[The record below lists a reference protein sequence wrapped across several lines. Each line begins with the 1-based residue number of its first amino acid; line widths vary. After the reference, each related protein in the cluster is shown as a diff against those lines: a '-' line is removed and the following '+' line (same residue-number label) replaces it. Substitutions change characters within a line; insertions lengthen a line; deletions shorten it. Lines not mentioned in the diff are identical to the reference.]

1 VIQPLGIIVIEFLL
15 EHFAPLFEYEFTKNM
30 ETQLDEIAIDG
41 MVWHELCYKCWFD
54 VTAQLQELKERG
66 VVKEEIKIDDNHSYI
81 LSKNGPVIK
90 CRVASADADADADAD
105 AGECVSETIH
115 SSDDADDDDDS
126 VSLSI
131 HPPAKEKKPKFIFKP
146 VRQDLDYAKI
156 LRGEYSLAYMIGEEN
171 AAGEATTVAAAT
183 AGTVV
188 AGGGRVL
195 GQHQGQDI
203 VIKSGKYGAYV
214 AWGGQNISLRPLL
227 GISSS
232 KAGKY
237 ARKETKQT
245 KSEFDLTLQEVVA
258 FMNSSWGAAAPESE
272 SGTDG
277 GAAVAA
283 TGIVRMIDEHTSI
296 RNGRFGPY
304 IFYKTVK
311 MSKPDF
317 IPLKG
322 FAQVYGNYAT
332 CDISLLK
339 EWVAQP
345 RKK

>member
-1 VIQPLGIIVIEFLL
+1 
-15 EHFAPLFEYEFTKNM
+15 
-30 ETQLDEIAIDG
+30 
-41 MVWHELCYKCWFD
+41 
-54 VTAQLQELKERG
+54 
-66 VVKEEIKIDDNHSYI
+66 
-81 LSKNGPVIK
+81 
-90 CRVASADADADADAD
+90 
-105 AGECVSETIH
+105 
-115 SSDDADDDDDS
+115 
-126 VSLSI
+126 
-131 HPPAKEKKPKFIFKP
+131 
-146 VRQDLDYAKI
+146 
-156 LRGEYSLAYMIGEEN
+156 MIGEEN
-171 AAGEATTVAAAT
+171 AAGVAAAVT
-183 AGTVV
+183 

-214 AWGGQNISLRPLL
+214 AWGCQNISLRPLL

-232 KAGKY
+232 KAAGKY
-237 ARKETKQT
+237 TRKETKQT

-258 FMNSSWGAAAPESE
+258 FINSSRGVAAPESE
-272 SGTDG
+272 CDG
-277 GAAVAA
+277 GGESATATTATTTA
-283 TGIVRMIDEHTSI
+283 TTGIVRTIDEHTSI

-322 FAQVYGNYAT
+322 FAQLHGNYAT

-339 EWVAQP
+339 AWVAGA

>member
-1 VIQPLGIIVIEFLL
+1 
-15 EHFAPLFEYEFTKNM
+15 
-30 ETQLDEIAIDG
+30 

-66 VVKEEIKIDDNHSYI
+66 VVKEEIKIDDHHSYI

-90 CRVASADADADADAD
+90 CRVADADAD
-105 AGECVSETIH
+105 AGDDDDDEADTDV
-115 SSDDADDDDDS
+115 DADADDDDS

-131 HPPAKEKKPKFIFKP
+131 HTPTKEKKPKFIFKP

-171 AAGEATTVAAAT
+171 AAGEATTVAAAAAAPVT
-183 AGTVV
+183 S
-188 AGGGRVL
+188 GGGRVL

-214 AWGGQNISLRPLL
+214 AWGGANISLRPLL

-258 FMNSSWGAAAPESE
+258 FINSSRGGPAPDSECDGGGESAAAATS
-272 SGTDG
+272 T
-277 GAAVAA
+277 
-283 TGIVRMIDEHTSI
+283 TGIIRMIDEHTSI

-311 MSKPDF
+311 MSKPEF

-339 EWVAQP
+339 EWVAGA

>member
-1 VIQPLGIIVIEFLL
+1 
-15 EHFAPLFEYEFTKNM
+15 M
-30 ETQLDEIAIDG
+30 ETQLDEIATDG

-66 VVKEEIKIDDNHSYI
+66 VVKEEIRIDDNHSYI
-81 LSKNGPVIK
+81 LSKNGPVIR
-90 CRVASADADADADAD
+90 CRVVGVSDVSDVSD
-105 AGECVSETIH
+105 VSETIH
-115 SSDDADDDDDS
+115 SSDDASDDE
-126 VSLSI
+126 
-131 HPPAKEKKPKFIFKP
+131 PEPKKPTFIFKP

-171 AAGEATTVAAAT
+171 AAGEATTATTTMVAAA
-183 AGTVV
+183 GV
-188 AGGGRVL
+188 AGVGHSGRFL

-214 AWGGQNISLRPLL
+214 AWGAQNISLRPLL

-245 KSEFDLTLQEVVA
+245 KSEFDLTLQDVVA
-258 FMNSSWGAAAPESE
+258 FINSSMGRVAHEPELVKD
-272 SGTDG
+272 DG
-277 GAAVAA
+277 GNGGA
-283 TGIVRMIDEHTSI
+283 TATTTTPAPLMAGIVRMIDEHTSI

-311 MSKPDF
+311 MTKPEF

-332 CDISLLK
+332 CDVSLLK

>member
-1 VIQPLGIIVIEFLL
+1 
-15 EHFAPLFEYEFTKNM
+15 
-30 ETQLDEIAIDG
+30 
-41 MVWHELCYKCWFD
+41 
-54 VTAQLQELKERG
+54 
-66 VVKEEIKIDDNHSYI
+66 
-81 LSKNGPVIK
+81 
-90 CRVASADADADADAD
+90 
-105 AGECVSETIH
+105 VSETIH
-115 SSDDADDDDDS
+115 TT
-126 VSLSI
+126 
-131 HPPAKEKKPKFIFKP
+131 AKEKKPKFIFKP

-171 AAGEATTVAAAT
+171 ATGEATTV
-183 AGTVV
+183 TV
-188 AGGGRVL
+188 GGGGGGISSISSTGGRVL
-195 GQHQGQDI
+195 GQHQGQDV

-214 AWGGQNISLRPLL
+214 AWGGGNISLRPLL

-232 KAGKY
+232 KASKY

-258 FMNSSWGAAAPESE
+258 FINSSKQEIG
-272 SGTDG
+272 GDG
-277 GAAVAA
+277 GGGDGGGGDGGSGGGATAM
-283 TGIVRMIDEHTSI
+283 TGIVRRIDEHTSI

-311 MSKPDF
+311 MTKPEF

-322 FAQVYGNYAT
+322 FAELHGNYAT

-339 EWVAQP
+339 EWVAAP